1 MYSTLQP
8 HLQAVVSRR
17 RFSMVGDVGFNPVR
31 IDRGGGCSL
40 IVGSDGQILEID
52 NQKVQATEGAM
63 YPFPGVTSCGIV
75 ISDSWIGSWVDRSM
89 RKAYM
94 GSFPLG
100 EKWESANSAS
110 DDLENGEVERSV
122 SKSASWTRELQSEP
136 LAMCRVDEN
145 VVFACLG
152 SGIYMI
158 DGNASEIWRSPY
170 PRWRELEDLVGIDS
184 IVSLVRKENEIYAF
198 SSSGGYSV
206 VSIITGHEIN
216 NGILSSFPERIH
228 DVRFDQ
234 NSGWIIMLHGKNMAV
249 MSDLN
254 SKPNIFRVPGPVMD
268 VSPYEGGWRWT
279 GWRHD
284 GYLSKG
290 ELNIFGRSEV
300 GISLMGDM
308 VLTNSGSW
316 SMFYDGVP
324 FDEEY
329 G

>member
-1 MYSTLQP
+1 MYSILQP
-8 HLQAVVSRR
+8 HLQAVVSGRGFR
-17 RFSMVGDVGFNPVR
+17 MVSDIGFNPVR
-31 IDRGGGCSL
+31 IDRGEGYSL
-40 IVGSDGQILEID
+40 IVGSDGQMLEID
-52 NQKVQATEGAM
+52 NQKEQVSEGAM
-63 YPFPGVTSCGIV
+63 YPFPGVSSCGV
-75 ISDSWIGSWVDRSM
+75 VSSDSWIGSWVDRSM

-100 EKWESANSAS
+100 EKWESANPDS
-110 DDLENGEVERSV
+110 DVSGNRDVDQSV

-136 LAMCRVDEN
+136 LAMCTVDEN

-184 IVSLVRKENEIYAF
+184 IVSLLRKGDEIYAF

-216 NGILSSFPERIH
+216 NGILSNLPERVR

-234 NSGWIIMLHGKNMAV
+234 DSGWIIMLHGKNIAIV
-249 MSDLN
+249 SDLD
-254 SKPNIFRVPGPVMD
+254 SKPAIFRVPGPVMD
-268 VSPYEGGWRWT
+268 VSPFEGGWKWT

-284 GYLSKG
+284 GYLSNG
-290 ELNIFGRSEV
+290 RLDIFGRNEI

-308 VLTNSGSW
+308 ILTNSGSW
-316 SMFYDGVP
+316 SSFYGDDQK
-324 FDEEY
+324 FL
-329 G
+329 

>member
-1 MYSTLQP
+1 MYSILQP
-8 HLQAVVSRR
+8 HLQAVVSGR
-17 RFSMVGDVGFNPVR
+17 RFRMVSDIGFNPVR
-31 IDRGGGCSL
+31 IDKGEEHSL
-40 IVGSDGQILEID
+40 IVGSDGQMLKMD
-52 NQKVQATEGAM
+52 NHKGQVSEGAM
-63 YPFPGVTSCGIV
+63 YPFPGVSSCGV
-75 ISDSWIGSWVDRSM
+75 VSSDSWIGSWVDRSM

-94 GSFPLG
+94 ASFPLV
-100 EKWESANSAS
+100 EKWESANPDS
-110 DDLENGEVERSV
+110 DVSGNRDVDQSV

-136 LAMCRVDEN
+136 LAMCTVDEN
-145 VVFACLG
+145 IVFACLG

-184 IVSLVRKENEIYAF
+184 IVSLLRKGDEIYAF
-198 SSSGGYSV
+198 SSSGGYSG

-216 NGILSSFPERIH
+216 NGILSNLPERVR

-234 NSGWIIMLHGKNMAV
+234 DSGWIIMLYGKNMAI

-254 SKPNIFRVPGPVMD
+254 SKPAIFRVPGPVMD
-268 VSPYEGGWRWT
+268 VSPYDGGWKWT

-284 GYLSKG
+284 GYLSNE
-290 ELNIFGRSEV
+290 ELNTFGRNEV

-316 SMFYDGVP
+316 SSFYGD
-324 FDEEY
+324 FQKFL
-329 G
+329 

>member
-1 MYSTLQP
+1 MYSILQP
-8 HLQAVVSRR
+8 HLQAVVSGRGFR
-17 RFSMVGDVGFNPVR
+17 MVSDIGFNPVR
-31 IDRGGGCSL
+31 IDRGERHSL
-40 IVGSDGQILEID
+40 IVGSDGQMLEMD
-52 NQKVQATEGAM
+52 NHKEQVSEGAM
-63 YPFPGVTSCGIV
+63 YPFPGVSSCGV
-75 ISDSWIGSWVDRSM
+75 VSSDSWIGSWVDRGM

-100 EKWESANSAS
+100 EKWESANSDS
-110 DDLENGEVERSV
+110 DVSGNRDVDQSV

-136 LAMCRVDEN
+136 LAMCTVDEN

-184 IVSLVRKENEIYAF
+184 IVSLLRKGDEIYAF

-206 VSIITGHEIN
+206 VSMITGHEIN
-216 NGILSSFPERIH
+216 NGILSNLPERVR

-234 NSGWIIMLHGKNMAV
+234 NSGWIIMLYGKNMAI

-254 SKPNIFRVPGPVMD
+254 SKPVIFRVPGPVMD
-268 VSPYEGGWRWT
+268 VSPYDGGWKWT

-284 GYLSKG
+284 GYLSNGK
-290 ELNIFGRSEV
+290 LNTFGRNEV
-300 GISLMGDM
+300 GISLMGDL

-316 SMFYDGVP
+316 SSFYGGNQK
-324 FDEEY
+324 FL
-329 G
+329 

>member
-1 MYSTLQP
+1 MYSILQP
-8 HLQAVVSRR
+8 HLQAVVSGRGLR
-17 RFSMVGDVGFNPVR
+17 MVSSIGFNPVR
-31 IDRGGGCSL
+31 IDRGEGHSL
-40 IVGSDGQILEID
+40 IVGSDGQMLEMD
-52 NQKVQATEGAM
+52 NHKGQVSEGAM
-63 YPFPGVTSCGIV
+63 YPFPGVSSCGVV

-94 GSFPLG
+94 ASFPLV
-100 EKWESANSAS
+100 EKWESANPDS
-110 DDLENGEVERSV
+110 DVSGNRDVDQSV

-136 LAMCRVDEN
+136 LAMCTVDEN

-184 IVSLVRKENEIYAF
+184 IVSLVRKEDEIYAF

-206 VSIITGHEIN
+206 VSMITGHEIN
-216 NGILSSFPERIH
+216 NGILSNLPERVR

-234 NSGWIIMLHGKNMAV
+234 DSGWIIMLYGKNMAI

-254 SKPNIFRVPGPVMD
+254 SKPAIFRVPGPVMD
-268 VSPYEGGWRWT
+268 VSPYDGGWKWT

-284 GYLSKG
+284 GYLSNGK
-290 ELNIFGRSEV
+290 LNTFGRNEV

-316 SMFYDGVP
+316 SSFYGDYQK
-324 FDEEY
+324 FL
-329 G
+329 

>member
-1 MYSTLQP
+1 MYSILQP

-17 RFSMVGDVGFNPVR
+17 RFRMVSDVEFNPVR
-31 IDRGGGCSL
+31 IDRGERHSL
-40 IVGSDGQILEID
+40 IVGSDGQMLEID
-52 NQKVQATEGAM
+52 NQKEQASEEAM
-63 YPFPGVTSCGIV
+63 YPFPGVSSCGV
-75 ISDSWIGSWVDRSM
+75 VSSDSWIGSWVDKSM

-100 EKWESANSAS
+100 EKWESANTDSHYS
-110 DDLENGEVERSV
+110 ENRDVDQSV

-136 LAMCRVDEN
+136 LAMCAVDGN
-145 VVFACLG
+145 IVFACLG

-184 IVSLVRKENEIYAF
+184 IVSLLRKEDEIYAF

-216 NGILSSFPERIH
+216 NGILSNLPEKVH

-234 NSGWIIMLHGKNMAV
+234 DSGWIILLHGKNMAIT
-249 MSDLN
+249 SDLN
-254 SKPNIFRVPGPVMD
+254 SKPVIFRVPGPVMD
-268 VSPYEGGWRWT
+268 VVPYEGGWKWT

-284 GYLSKG
+284 GYLSNG
-290 ELNIFGRSEV
+290 RLDTFGRKEV
-300 GISLMGDM
+300 GISLMDDM
-308 VLTNSGSW
+308 VLTNSGHW
-316 SMFYDGVP
+316 SVFYGDDQK
-324 FDEEY
+324 FL
-329 G
+329 

>member
-1 MYSTLQP
+1 MYSILQP
-8 HLQAVVSRR
+8 HLQAVVSGRGFR
-17 RFSMVGDVGFNPVR
+17 MVSDIGFNPVR
-31 IDRGGGCSL
+31 IDRGERHSL
-40 IVGSDGQILEID
+40 IVGSDGQMLEMD
-52 NQKVQATEGAM
+52 NHKGQVSERAM
-63 YPFPGVTSCGIV
+63 YPFPGVSSCGV
-75 ISDSWIGSWVDRSM
+75 VSSDSWIGSWVDRGM

-100 EKWESANSAS
+100 EKWESANSDS
-110 DDLENGEVERSV
+110 DVSGNRDVDQSV

-136 LAMCRVDEN
+136 LAMCTVDEN
-145 VVFACLG
+145 IVFACLG

-184 IVSLVRKENEIYAF
+184 IVSLLRKGDEIYAF

-206 VSIITGHEIN
+206 VSMITGHEIN
-216 NGILSSFPERIH
+216 NGILSNLPERVR

-234 NSGWIIMLHGKNMAV
+234 DSGWIIMLYGKNMAI

-254 SKPNIFRVPGPVMD
+254 SKPVIFRVPGPVID
-268 VSPYEGGWRWT
+268 VSPYDGGWKWT

-284 GYLSKG
+284 GYLSNGK
-290 ELNIFGRSEV
+290 LNTFGRNEV
-300 GISLMGDM
+300 GISLMGDL

-316 SMFYDGVP
+316 SSFYGGNQK
-324 FDEEY
+324 FL
-329 G
+329 

>member
-1 MYSTLQP
+1 M
-8 HLQAVVSRR
+8 VS
-17 RFSMVGDVGFNPVR
+17 DIGFNPVR
-31 IDRGGGCSL
+31 IDRGERHSL
-40 IVGSDGQILEID
+40 IVGSDGQMLEMD
-52 NQKVQATEGAM
+52 NHKEQVSEGAM
-63 YPFPGVTSCGIV
+63 YPFPGVSSCGV
-75 ISDSWIGSWVDRSM
+75 VSSDSWIGSWVDRGM

-100 EKWESANSAS
+100 EKWESANSDS
-110 DDLENGEVERSV
+110 DVSGNRDVDQSV

-136 LAMCRVDEN
+136 LAMCTVDEN
-145 VVFACLG
+145 IVFACLG

-184 IVSLVRKENEIYAF
+184 IVSLLRKGDEIYAF

-216 NGILSSFPERIH
+216 NGILSNLPERVR

-234 NSGWIIMLHGKNMAV
+234 DSGWIIMLYGKNMAI

-254 SKPNIFRVPGPVMD
+254 SKPVIFRVPGPVMD
-268 VSPYEGGWRWT
+268 VSPYDGGWKWT

-284 GYLSKG
+284 GYLSNGK
-290 ELNIFGRSEV
+290 LNTFGRNEV
-300 GISLMGDM
+300 GISLMGDL

-316 SMFYDGVP
+316 SSFYGGNQK
-324 FDEEY
+324 FL
-329 G
+329 

>member
-1 MYSTLQP
+1 MYSILQP
-8 HLQAVVSRR
+8 HLQAVVSGRGFR
-17 RFSMVGDVGFNPVR
+17 MVSDIGFNPVR
-31 IDRGGGCSL
+31 IDRGERHSL
-40 IVGSDGQILEID
+40 IVGSDGQMLEMD
-52 NQKVQATEGAM
+52 NHKEQVSEGAM
-63 YPFPGVTSCGIV
+63 YPFPGVSSCGV
-75 ISDSWIGSWVDRSM
+75 VSSDSWIGSWVDRGM

-100 EKWESANSAS
+100 EKWESANSDS
-110 DDLENGEVERSV
+110 DVSGNRDVDQSV

-136 LAMCRVDEN
+136 LAMCTVDEN
-145 VVFACLG
+145 IVFACLG

-184 IVSLVRKENEIYAF
+184 IVSLLRKGDEIYAF

-216 NGILSSFPERIH
+216 NGILSNLPERVR

-234 NSGWIIMLHGKNMAV
+234 NSGWIIMLYGKNMAI

-254 SKPNIFRVPGPVMD
+254 SKPVIFRVPGPVMD
-268 VSPYEGGWRWT
+268 VSPYDGGWKWT

-284 GYLSKG
+284 GYLSNGK
-290 ELNIFGRSEV
+290 LNTFGRNEV
-300 GISLMGDM
+300 GISLMGDL

-316 SMFYDGVP
+316 SSFYGGNQK
-324 FDEEY
+324 FL
-329 G
+329 

>member
-1 MYSTLQP
+1 M
-8 HLQAVVSRR
+8 VS
-17 RFSMVGDVGFNPVR
+17 DIGFNPVR
-31 IDRGGGCSL
+31 IDRGERHSL
-40 IVGSDGQILEID
+40 IVGSDGQMLEMD
-52 NQKVQATEGAM
+52 NHKEQVSEGAM
-63 YPFPGVTSCGIV
+63 YPFPGVSSCGV
-75 ISDSWIGSWVDRSM
+75 VSSDSWIGSWVDRGM

-100 EKWESANSAS
+100 EKWESANSDS
-110 DDLENGEVERSV
+110 DVSGNRDVDQSV

-136 LAMCRVDEN
+136 LAMCTVDEN
-145 VVFACLG
+145 IVFACLG

-184 IVSLVRKENEIYAF
+184 IVSLLRKGDEIYAF

-206 VSIITGHEIN
+206 VSMITGHEIN
-216 NGILSSFPERIH
+216 NGILSNLPERVR

-234 NSGWIIMLHGKNMAV
+234 DSGWIIMLYGKNMAI

-254 SKPNIFRVPGPVMD
+254 SKPVIFRVPGPVMD
-268 VSPYEGGWRWT
+268 VSPYDGGWKWT

-284 GYLSKG
+284 GYLSNGK
-290 ELNIFGRSEV
+290 LNTFGRNEV
-300 GISLMGDM
+300 GISLMGDL

-316 SMFYDGVP
+316 SSFYGGNQK
-324 FDEEY
+324 FL
-329 G
+329 